1 VNPVLRRSTA
11 HLVVSTLDA
20 PELDPAD
27 EHHLVRVLRVRP
39 TDVVTLT
46 DGNGRWREARWADGA
61 LHPVGETVDEGSPPP
76 PSAWRT
82 IGCAIPKGDRPE
94 WVVQKLTEL
103 GLDRI
108 VLFHSA
114 RTVVTWDDRRR
125 TTQLARLDRV
135 AREAAMQSRRLVL
148 PRVEVC
154 SFDVAAALPGVAI
167 ADPDGRE
174 AWWQPN
180 RVTLGVVPVPHTVL
194 IGPEGGFTD
203 DELARCP
210 DRVALGGAILRVETA
225 AITAG
230 VLMTTAA
237 GGPIS

>member
-1 VNPVLRRSTA
+1 MNPLLRRATA
-11 HLVVSTLDA
+11 HVVVASLDA
-20 PELDPAD
+20 PSLDSDD

-39 TDVVTLT
+39 SDVVTLT
-46 DGNGRWREARWADGA
+46 DGEGRWRPARVVDGVVHPDGDVVVEEAPR
-61 LHPVGETVDEGSPPP
+61 PESE
-76 PSAWRT
+76 WRT
-82 IGCAIPKGDRPE
+82 VGCAVAKGDRPE

-108 VLFHSA
+108 VLFESA
-114 RTVVTWDDRRR
+114 RTVVRWDERKRAA
-125 TTQLARLDRV
+125 QLERLRRV
-135 AREAAMQSRRLVL
+135 AREAAMQSRRVVL

-154 SFDVAAALPGVAI
+154 DFELAASLPGVAI

-174 AWWQPN
+174 PWWQPN
-180 RVTLGVVPVPHTVL
+180 RVALGVVPVPHTVL
-194 IGPEGGFTD
+194 VGPEGGFTD

-210 DRVALGGAILRVETA
+210 DRVALGRTILRVETA
-225 AITAG
+225 AIAAG